1 MVTDS
6 YLGAVKAVVVAL
18 LAALALPAAA
28 AAHGGGSKEGW
39 VSTVE
44 RIVNAG
50 GIEAV
55 ASGDGHFQFTAPPGK
70 TVIVRGYSNE
80 PYVRFENGTVYE
92 NELAPTT
99 YINREEPPPGRTDAK
114 AAPKWREVATGRSY
128 TWHDHRTHWMGTN
141 APAAVQRDPHRR
153 HHVFDWRV
161 AGTVDGKPF
170 SIVGSL
176 DWLPKKSGLGWQW
189 LLVPI
194 LGGALLYAAF
204 MSFVVARR
212 RTARVT

>member
-1 MVTDS
+1 
-6 YLGAVKAVVVAL
+6 VKALSVAVL
-18 LAALALPAAA
+18 FALALPPAAL
-28 AAHGGGSKEGW
+28 AHGGGSKHGW

-44 RIVNAG
+44 RIVDAG

-55 ASGDGHFQFTAPPGK
+55 ASGDGHFEFTAPAGK
-70 TVIVRGYSNE
+70 TVIVNGYSNE
-80 PYVRFENGTVYE
+80 PYLRFAGGKVYE
-92 NELAPTT
+92 NKLAPTAAV
-99 YINREEPPPGRTDAK
+99 NRDHPPTPGADAK
-114 AAPKWREVATGRSY
+114 AEPQWHEVATGRSY
-128 TWHDHRTHWMGTN
+128 TWHDHRTHWVGTN
-141 APAAVQRDPHRR
+141 APAAVQRDPDRR

-161 AGTVDGKPF
+161 SGTVDGKPF

-176 DWLPKKSGLGWQW
+176 DWLPAKGGLGWQW

-212 RTARVT
+212 RTPRVL